1 MDGLERFNG
10 LPEEAAVAELLAVC
24 HSRRWAERVAA
35 GRPYADLAAL
45 QQAADQ
51 VWTGLGPD
59 DWLEA
64 FAAHPRIGER
74 GGASADW
81 SRREQ
86 AGVGAADWLEAFK
99 AHPRIGE
106 GGSGG
111 RSADWSRQEQAGVG
125 GAAEV
130 RERLAAGNAEY
141 ERRFGHVFL
150 ISAAGRDAAEILDA
164 LQARL
169 GNDPGTELRVA
180 AGEHRRI
187 TRLRLEKLVAA

>member
-1 MDGLERFNG
+1 MTGLSRLRLINE
-10 LPEEAAVAELLAVC
+10 LSDEQAAEELLAVC
-24 HSRRWAERVAA
+24 HSRRWAKEVAA

-86 AGVGAADWLEAFK
+86 AGVGAAGEDIRQ
-99 AHPRIGE
+99 RI
-106 GGSGG
+106 
-111 RSADWSRQEQAGVG
+111 
-125 GAAEV
+125 
-130 RERLAAGNAEY
+130 AAGNAEY
-141 ERRFGHVFL
+141 EARFGHVFL
-150 ISAAGRDAAEILDA
+150 ISAAGRDATEILDA
-164 LQARL
+164 LQRRL
-169 GNDPGTELRVA
+169 GNDPDTELRVA
-180 AGEHRRI
+180 AEEHRRI
-187 TRLRLEKLVAA
+187 TRLRIEQLMQP